1 MNEPGAP
8 APVRRGDRG
17 ITASLPATASND
29 GAPAPVRRIG
39 RGGVPARPGR
49 HQGGAPAWLRRIG
62 RAGLVLGVAGG
73 LGATAYG
80 ASARAGALVCGAAQA
95 RPPVACSTLARGVA
109 SPAQTAGTRP
119 VVKPRAT
126 GAQVAGGAEGA
137 AAAGAELPGAPPRN
151 VLQRYCFACHNA
163 RTRTAGLALDTF
175 EMARAGDH
183 PEVWEAVVRK
193 LRTGAMPPAGR
204 PRPDR
209 ATYDAVVAW
218 LETALDR
225 AAEAR
230 PNPGRP
236 TLHRLNRAE
245 YRNAV
250 RDLLAVEIDAE
261 LLPADNAA
269 YGFDNNADALT
280 LSPALTER
288 YLGAAARIAELA
300 LGRPRGTPAPET
312 ILIPT
317 DRDQGVRWSDELP
330 FGSRGGGAFRYHF
343 PAGGDYLFEMRPKES
358 GVAGGFL
365 GVTDEPHQLDVSIDG
380 ERVWSGVV
388 RRPEGARGDER
399 NRRILES
406 MRFRAPVSAGPH
418 LVQVYFAART
428 SAYVEDLFDPDLR
441 RDPYRAASGEPVV
454 SSVTITG
461 PLPGTATPGD
471 SPSRRKLLVCSPAG
485 RAPSGGAGRAP
496 APAGSAPAGRGPA
509 RAAGRAPAP
518 AESVPARPA
527 QAGQA
532 SAAPTPAEQVPAGRT
547 PTGRAPGTP
556 GPAAP
561 SEAGEDAAA
570 CARTIITRLAR
581 RAYRR
586 PVNGADL
593 DVPLALYRDGAA
605 RGGFE
610 AGIELAVRGILVS
623 PNFLFRFEEQPA
635 SAPPGTPYRI
645 TDLELASR
653 LSFFLWSSVPDD
665 QLIDV
670 AVAGELHRPDVL
682 RRQVAR
688 MLADPRAQALVD
700 NFAGQ
705 WLHVRNVPGFRPSPE
720 LLFHFDDNLRQ
731 AFAQETSLFFASIVR
746 ENRSV
751 LDLLDAD
758 YTFLNERL
766 ARHYGIP
773 GVHGER
779 FRRVTLPPD
788 SVRRGLLGQGSILTG
803 TSRANRT
810 SPVIRG
816 KWILENLLGT
826 PPPPPPPDV
835 PDLVEERD
843 PRRVLPMREQL
854 ALHRANPVC
863 AACHAQMDQLGSRPR
878 ELRRHR
884 RVARH
889 LRLRPPHRRLG
900 GVPRRHHVRRPQ
912 RAPRAPSGLR
922 GRLPA
927 HRRRPA
933 ADLRPRPRPRSH
945 RHARRPPH
953 PARRRARRSPLRV
966 PRPGCRGESPLPDA
980 DGAGRDGLRLSRTHA
995 RSDCRLRFG
1004 MGRQGARR
1012 RLPGDRRRRP
1022 LRGVRSAEDRS
1033 FRRCRADRGRA
1044 SDQRR
1049 ACRD

>member
-1 MNEPGAP
+1 MKDRRASAGTRRTGP
-8 APVRRGDRG
+8 ASS
-17 ITASLPATASND
+17 TPA
-29 GAPAPVRRIG
+29 G
-39 RGGVPARPGR
+39 RPEVSRSG
-49 HQGGAPAWLRRIG
+49 
-62 RAGLVLGVAGG
+62 
-73 LGATAYG
+73 
-80 ASARAGALVCGAAQA
+80 SKARAGRVGL
-95 RPPVACSTLARGVA
+95 TLAVAVVLGGTVYGGPVRGAA
-109 SPAQTAGTRP
+109 SPAEAAREP
-119 VVKPRAT
+119 LA
-126 GAQVAGGAEGA
+126 AQPLVPGEVQAVSGGEPAAARGA
-137 AAAGAELPGAPPRN
+137 AAEAPRE

-175 EMARAGDH
+175 DMARAGDH

-230 PNPGRP
+230 PDPGRP

-250 RDLLAVEIDAE
+250 RDLLAVEIDVG

-280 LSPALTER
+280 LSSALTER

-330 FGSRGGGAFRYHF
+330 FGSRGDGAFRYHF
-343 PAGGDYLFEMRPKES
+343 PADGEYLFQMRPKES

-380 ERVWSGVV
+380 QRVWSGVV
-388 RRPEGARGDER
+388 QRPEGLRGDER
-399 NRRILES
+399 NRRILEG
-406 MRFRAPVSAGPH
+406 MRFHAPVAAGPH
-418 LVQVYFAART
+418 QVQFYFAAKT

-461 PLPGTATPGD
+461 PLPETATPGD
-471 SPSRRKLLVCSPAG
+471 SPSRSKLLVCTPALV
-485 RAPSGGAGRAP
+485 
-496 APAGSAPAGRGPA
+496 
-509 RAAGRAPAP
+509 P
-518 AESVPARPA
+518 AE
-527 QAGQA
+527 
-532 SAAPTPAEQVPAGRT
+532 EE
-547 PTGRAPGTP
+547 
-556 GPAAP
+556 
-561 SEAGEDAAA
+561 EAKA
-570 CARTIITRLAR
+570 CARTIITTLAR
-581 RAYRR
+581 RGYRR
-586 PVNGADL
+586 PLTEADL
-593 DVPLALYRDGAA
+593 RVPLALYRDGAA

-610 AGIELAVRGILVS
+610 AGVELAVRGILVS
-623 PNFLFRFEEQPA
+623 PSFLFRFEEQPA
-635 SAPPGTPYRI
+635 SAAPGTPYRI
-645 TDLELASR
+645 SDLELASR
-653 LSFFLWSSVPDD
+653 LSFFLWSSIPDD
-665 QLIDV
+665 ELIDL
-670 AVAGELHRPDVL
+670 AAAGELHRPAVL

-705 WLHVRNVPGFRPSPE
+705 WLHIRNVAGFRPSPE
-720 LLFHFDDNLRQ
+720 LLFHFDDNLRR
-731 AFAQETSLFFASIVR
+731 AFEQETKLFFASIVR

-758 YTFLNERL
+758 YTYLNERL

-773 GVHGER
+773 GVYGER
-779 FRRVTLPPD
+779 FRRVTLPAD

-843 PRRVLPMREQL
+843 PRKVLPMREQM

-863 AACHAQMDQLGSRPR
+863 AACHAQMDQLGFALENFDAIGEWRDIYASGLPIDASAEFPDGTTFDGPNELR
-878 ELRRHR
+878 ELLLGY
-884 RVARH
+884 ADDF
-889 LRLRPPHRRLG
+889 LLTAADRLLTYALG
-900 GVPRRHHVRRPQ
+900 RGLEATDMPAVRRIL
-912 RAPRAPSGLR
+912 RDAAPDGHRFASLVQGVVAS
-922 GRLPA
+922 LPFQMRMA
-927 HRRRPA
+927 Q
-933 ADLRPRPRPRSH
+933 
-945 RHARRPPH
+945 
-953 PARRRARRSPLRV
+953 
-966 PRPGCRGESPLPDA
+966 E
-980 DGAGRDGLRLSRTHA
+980 RTN
-995 RSDCRLRFG
+995 
-1004 MGRQGARR
+1004 
-1012 RLPGDRRRRP
+1012 
-1022 LRGVRSAEDRS
+1022 
-1033 FRRCRADRGRA
+1033 
-1044 SDQRR
+1044 
-1049 ACRD
+1049 

>member
-1 MNEPGAP
+1 MDATDRAGRPGA
-8 APVRRGDRG
+8 
-17 ITASLPATASND
+17 
-29 GAPAPVRRIG
+29 
-39 RGGVPARPGR
+39 
-49 HQGGAPAWLRRIG
+49 
-62 RAGLVLGVAGG
+62 LGVAGG
-73 LGATAYG
+73 LTATAY
-80 ASARAGALVCGAAQA
+80 AAQ
-95 RPPVACSTLARGVA
+95 V
-109 SPAQTAGTRP
+109 
-119 VVKPRAT
+119 
-126 GAQVAGGAEGA
+126 E
-137 AAAGAELPGAPPRN
+137 APPRE

-175 EMARAGDH
+175 DMARAGDH
-183 PEVWEAVVRK
+183 AEVWEAVVRK

-218 LETALDR
+218 LEKALDR

-230 PNPGRP
+230 PDPGRP

-250 RDLLAVEIDAE
+250 RDLLAVEIDVG

-280 LSPALTER
+280 LSSALTER

-300 LGRPRGTPAPET
+300 LGRPRSTPAPET

-343 PAGGDYLFEMRPKES
+343 PADGDYLFELRPKES

-365 GVTDEPHQLDVSIDG
+365 GVTDEPHQLDASIDG

-388 RRPEGARGDER
+388 ERPEGVRGDER

-406 MRFRAPVSAGPH
+406 MRFRVPVSAGPR
-418 LVQVYFAART
+418 LVQVYFAAKT

-461 PLPGTATPGD
+461 PLPETATPGD
-471 SPSRRKLLVCSPAG
+471 SPSRRRLLVCTPAALSAPAATAAPSAAAAPAVTAAAPVAADSPAT
-485 RAPSGGAGRAP
+485 APPAAAVPAASAALPAAP
-496 APAGSAPAGRGPA
+496 APAVRTATGAPAA
-509 RAAGRAPAP
+509 
-518 AESVPARPA
+518 
-527 QAGQA
+527 
-532 SAAPTPAEQVPAGRT
+532 AAPNADDT
-547 PTGRAPGTP
+547 
-556 GPAAP
+556 
-561 SEAGEDAAA
+561 A
-570 CARTIITRLAR
+570 CAQQIIATLAR

-586 PVNGADL
+586 PVTDADL
-593 DVPLALYRDGAA
+593 RVPLGLYRDGAA

-623 PNFLFRFEEQPA
+623 PSFLFRFEDQPA
-635 SAPPGTPYRI
+635 SAEPGMPYRI
-645 TDLELASR
+645 SDLELASR
-653 LSFFLWSSVPDD
+653 LSFFLWSSIPDD
-665 QLIDV
+665 ELVDL
-670 AVAGELHRPDVL
+670 AVAGDLHRPDVL
-682 RRQVAR
+682 RTQVAR

-705 WLHVRNVPGFRPSPE
+705 WLHIRNVPGYRPSPE
-720 LLFHFDDNLRQ
+720 LLFHFDDNLRR
-731 AFAQETSLFFASIVR
+731 AFEQETKLFFASIVG

-758 YTFLNERL
+758 YTYLNERL

-779 FRRVTLPPD
+779 FRRVTLPAD

-843 PRRVLPMREQL
+843 PRKVLPMREQM

-863 AACHAQMDQLGSRPR
+863 AACHAQMDQLGFALENFDAIGEWRDIYASGFPIDASAEFPDGTTFDGPNELR
-878 ELRRHR
+878 ELLLSYSDDFLLT
-884 RVARH
+884 VAD
-889 LRLRPPHRRLG
+889 RLLTYALG
-900 GVPRRHHVRRPQ
+900 RGLEATDMPAVRRIL
-912 RAPRAPSGLR
+912 RDAAPDDHRFESLVQGVVAS
-922 GRLPA
+922 LPFRMRMA
-927 HRRRPA
+927 Q
-933 ADLRPRPRPRSH
+933 
-945 RHARRPPH
+945 
-953 PARRRARRSPLRV
+953 
-966 PRPGCRGESPLPDA
+966 E
-980 DGAGRDGLRLSRTHA
+980 RTY
-995 RSDCRLRFG
+995 
-1004 MGRQGARR
+1004 
-1012 RLPGDRRRRP
+1012 
-1022 LRGVRSAEDRS
+1022 
-1033 FRRCRADRGRA
+1033 
-1044 SDQRR
+1044 
-1049 ACRD
+1049 

>member
-1 MNEPGAP
+1 M
-8 APVRRGDRG
+8 RDRA
-17 ITASLPATASND
+17 AS
-29 GAPAPVRRIG
+29 V
-39 RGGVPARPGR
+39 
-49 HQGGAPAWLRRIG
+49 QRRIG
-62 RAGLVLGVAGG
+62 RAGLAAV
-73 LGATAYG
+73 ATAVLVATACAAPSSG
-80 ASARAGALVCGAAQA
+80 A
-95 RPPVACSTLARGVA
+95 
-109 SPAQTAGTRP
+109 
-119 VVKPRAT
+119 VV
-126 GAQVAGGAEGA
+126 QDAE
-137 AAAGAELPGAPPRN
+137 APPRE

-163 RTRTAGLALDTF
+163 RARTAGLALDTF
-175 EMARAGDH
+175 DMARAGDH

-209 ATYDAVVAW
+209 ATYEAVVAW

-230 PNPGRP
+230 PDPGRP

-250 RDLLAVEIDAE
+250 RDLLAVEIDAG

-280 LSPALTER
+280 LSTALTER

-317 DRDQGVRWSDELP
+317 DRNQGVRWSDELP

-343 PAGGDYLFEMRPKES
+343 PSDGEYLFEMRPKES

-365 GVTDEPHQLDVSIDG
+365 GVTDEPHQLDVAVDG
-380 ERVWSGVV
+380 ERVWSGIV
-388 RRPEGARGDER
+388 RRPEGLRGDER

-418 LVQVYFAART
+418 QVQVYFAART

-461 PLPGTATPGD
+461 PLAETATPGD
-471 SPSRRKLLVCSPAG
+471 SPGRRKLLVCTP
-485 RAPSGGAGRAP
+485 
-496 APAGSAPAGRGPA
+496 
-509 RAAGRAPAP
+509 
-518 AESVPARPA
+518 
-527 QAGQA
+527 A
-532 SAAPTPAEQVPAGRT
+532 SAAEE
-547 PTGRAPGTP
+547 
-556 GPAAP
+556 
-561 SEAGEDAAA
+561 EADA
-570 CARTIITRLAR
+570 CPRTIIATLAR

-586 PVNGADL
+586 PVTDADL
-593 DVPLALYRDGAA
+593 QVPFALYRDGAA

-635 SAPPGTPYRI
+635 SVEPGTPYRI
-645 TDLELASR
+645 SDLELASR
-653 LSFFLWSSVPDD
+653 LSFFLWSSIPDD
-665 QLIDV
+665 DLV
-670 AVAGELHRPDVL
+670 ELAVAGELHRPEVL
-682 RRQVAR
+682 RGQVAR

-705 WLHVRNVPGFRPSPE
+705 WLHIRNVPGFRPSPE
-720 LLFHFDDNLRQ
+720 LLFHFDDNLRR
-731 AFAQETSLFFASIVR
+731 AFEQETKLFFASIVR

-758 YTFLNERL
+758 YTYLNERL

-773 GVHGER
+773 GVYGER
-779 FRRVTLPPD
+779 FRRVTLPAD

-816 KWILENLLGT
+816 KWILENILGT

-843 PRRVLPMREQL
+843 PRKVLPMREQM

-863 AACHAQMDQLGSRPR
+863 AACHAQMDQLGFALENFDAIGEWRDIYASGLPIDASAEFPDGTTFDGPNELR
-878 ELRRHR
+878 ELLLGY
-884 RVARH
+884 ADDF
-889 LRLRPPHRRLG
+889 LLTAADRLLTYALG
-900 GVPRRHHVRRPQ
+900 RGLEATDMPAVRRIL
-912 RAPRAPSGLR
+912 RDAADDGHRFASPRPG
-922 GRLPA
+922 
-927 HRRRPA
+927 RRREPSVPDEDGAGTGQLTWRA
-933 ADLRPRPRPRSH
+933 AAAAGPGARRPRPRHGDRDEAQAAHRPSDPPRDSRGRLLLRRQDRVH
-945 RHARRPPH
+945 PQARRRGQALLPVAPAPLRQE
-953 PARRRARRSPLRV
+953 PARGHAEGAVRGLRGTVRRARR
-966 PRPGCRGESPLPDA
+966 PRPVGLVRPPSRAAPRLQQRPLHGPGLPAHERHGAESPP
-980 DGAGRDGLRLSRTHA
+980 S
-995 RSDCRLRFG
+995 SD
-1004 MGRQGARR
+1004 
-1012 RLPGDRRRRP
+1012 
-1022 LRGVRSAEDRS
+1022 V
-1033 FRRCRADRGRA
+1033 RA
-1044 SDQRR
+1044 SDRTTPPGRSASAISSPRCASRPGSASSCWSTSTTSRSSTHWSGRR
-1049 ACRD
+1049 SPARTGTTCAGCTRPSSSRTRTSSSRCSPGSASSPRSACSRA